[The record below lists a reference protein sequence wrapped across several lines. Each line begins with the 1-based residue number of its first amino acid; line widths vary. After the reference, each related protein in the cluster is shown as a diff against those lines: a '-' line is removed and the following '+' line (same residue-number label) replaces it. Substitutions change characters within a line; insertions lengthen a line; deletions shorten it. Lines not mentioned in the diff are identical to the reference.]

1 MTMATR
7 FASPNGKIFVVEEVK
22 QIEKDL
28 WVYYHNVDTGQKYSC
43 LLDAFSQRFQP
54 IMNES
59 RFSDYQHTDSAAG

>member
-22 QIEKDL
+22 QVDREL
-28 WVYYHNVDTGQKYSC
+28 WVYYHNVDTGQKHSC

-59 RFSDYQHTDSAAG
+59 RVSGY